1 MKVILRLLVVL
12 LMGLMVLTASAQE
25 TEPTPIPEGYVF
37 TDASGTTIELDGPV
51 SRVACVTDI
60 CNDILWELGL
70 EPVAVKPNELAFRPE
85 FWGGR
90 CDRICADW
98 GQFL

>member
-1 MKVILRLLVVL
+1 MVSRLALIVFVL
-12 LMGLMVLTASAQE
+12 IAAIVLPLSAQE
-25 TEPTPIPEGYVF
+25 TEPTPIPEGYAF

-70 EPVAVKPNELAFRPE
+70 QPVAVK
-85 FWGGR
+85 
-90 CDRICADW
+90 RICPDW